1 MYKKLLLVG
10 YLSFVSHDGFADEN
24 DINDFRMKLNTE
36 WQLEKEDP
44 RRQIISHTRQ
54 EVGKRF
60 RSFKSEVIVN
70 ASMKTLAM
78 ILFDFD
84 SYPKWFW
91 QVREAHL
98 LQTISPTEF
107 IWYVKH
113 DAPLN
118 LPDRDA
124 ILHTVIDPA
133 TETKPY
139 ATLNIKTVKNYL
151 PELQGIVRIQEEEL
165 KVKITPI
172 SANNLK
178 IEIQGYVDPSGIVP
192 AWATNF
198 VQKSAP
204 YASALGLKRMTKIP
218 KYRNALEES
227 LFQLV
232 RN

>member
-10 YLSFVSHDGFADEN
+10 YLTLVSQDGFADEN
-24 DINDFRMKLNTE
+24 DINDFRTPFGTG
-36 WQLEKEDP
+36 WQLEKED
-44 RRQIISHTRQ
+44 RTRQISSHTRQ

-60 RSFKSEVIVN
+60 RSFKGEVIVN
-70 ASMKTLAM
+70 ASMKTMAL
-78 ILFDFD
+78 ILFNFD
-84 SYPKWFW
+84 NYPKWFW

-98 LQTISPTEF
+98 LQKISPTEF
-107 IWYVKH
+107 IWYVEH

-118 LPDRDA
+118 LPNRDA

-133 TETKPY
+133 TENKPY
-139 ATLNIKTVKNYL
+139 ATLHINTVKNYL
-151 PELQGIVRIQEEEL
+151 PERQGIVRIQEEEL
-165 KVKITPI
+165 KVKLTPI
-172 SANNLK
+172 SASNIK

-192 AWATNF
+192 VWATNL

-204 YASALGLKRMTKIP
+204 YASALGLKRMTNSP
-218 KYRNALEES
+218 RFRDALEEP